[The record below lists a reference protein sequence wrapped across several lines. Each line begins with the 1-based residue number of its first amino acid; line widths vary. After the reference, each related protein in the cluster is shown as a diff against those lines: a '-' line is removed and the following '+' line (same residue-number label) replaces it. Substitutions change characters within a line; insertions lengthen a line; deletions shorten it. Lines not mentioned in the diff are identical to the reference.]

1 MQRLRALLVAP
12 LLLASIP
19 AFAQEDGQVFVL
31 GIRSVEG
38 DDELSRN
45 LTGAIRQEARGVTE
59 WSVADAEISLAQM
72 SVAHGCDE
80 PDAQCMAEIAE
91 ELAASRIVYGTVRRT
106 GAGDQYD
113 FALTLY
119 NFNAGTGQ
127 IEDSLTDTIPSVQ
140 ADIDNLRPRAERY
153 IAQFAGQARF
163 GSVRFQTTTPG
174 ATVFVD
180 GENVGQTDE
189 SGALI
194 VEDVTEGNRDVRIE
208 ALDHETYEG
217 SVRVV
222 PDEQTELR
230 ARLVAEQET
239 NLGWIPGA
247 AVIAAGVVFGALGL
261 KFGLDAQG
269 QKDERAALLSLDPAN
284 RNCVRDEL
292 AEEVGS
298 GAVTAASR
306 SRALMEC
313 PAAATRLGNLTP
325 LQAGLLRANDTSSI
339 CENPDNLVEGLED
352 ACNDRSKFRIMQW
365 VFYALGAAAVGAGTV
380 LLING
385 LSSGDDAE
393 GSARG
398 PSLDIQPWM
407 SGRRDLG
414 VNATL
419 QF

>member
-1 MQRLRALLVAP
+1 MQSLRALLVAP
-12 LLLASIP
+12 LLLASVP
-19 AFAQEDGQVFVL
+19 ALAQDGQVFVL

-80 PDAQCMAEIAE
+80 PDAQCMAAIAE
-91 ELAASRIVYGTVRRT
+91 ELAASRIIYGTVRRT

-113 FALTLY
+113 YALTLY
-119 NFNAGTGQ
+119 NFNAESGQ
-127 IEDSLTDTIPSVQ
+127 IADSLTDTIPSVQ
-140 ADIDNLRPRAERY
+140 MDIDNLRPRAERY

-163 GSVRFQTTTPG
+163 GSVRFQTNTPG
-174 ATVFVD
+174 ATVYVD
-180 GENVGQTDE
+180 GEGVGTTDE
-189 SGALI
+189 AGALV

-208 ALDHETYEG
+208 ALDHEPYEG

-230 ARLVAEQET
+230 ATLIAEQDT

-261 KFGLDAQG
+261 KFGLDAAA
-269 QKDERAALLSLDPAN
+269 QKDERSALLSLDAAN
-284 RNCVRDEL
+284 RNCVRSQLPAGRITETERRDAL
-292 AEEVGS
+292 ADCSV
-298 GAVTAASR
+298 AMAA
-306 SRALMEC
+306 
-313 PAAATRLGNLTP
+313 LGELTP
-325 LQAGLLRANDTSSI
+325 LQTGLLRANDTSSI
-339 CENPDNLVEGLED
+339 CSDPDPNIDGLDE
-352 ACNDRSKFRIMQW
+352 ACSDRTKFRVLQW

-385 LSSGDDAE
+385 LSADEEE
-393 GSARG
+393 GGEARG

-407 SGRRDLG
+407 AGRRDLG

>member
-1 MQRLRALLVAP
+1 VAP
-12 LLLASIP
+12 LLLASVP

-45 LTGAIRQEARGVTE
+45 LTGAIRQEARGVPD

-91 ELAASRIVYGTVRRT
+91 ELAASRIIYGTVRRT
-106 GAGDQYD
+106 GAGDEYD

-119 NFNAGTGQ
+119 NFNAASGQ
-127 IEDSLTDTIPSVQ
+127 IEDSLSDTIPSIQ
-140 ADIDNLRPRAERY
+140 ADIDNLRPRAGRF
-153 IAQFAGQARF
+153 IAQFAGQARY

-174 ATVFVD
+174 AEVFLD
-180 GENVGQTDE
+180 GESVGTTDE
-189 SGALI
+189 GGALLI
-194 VEDVTEGNRDVRIE
+194 EDVTEGNRDVRIE
-208 ALDHETYEG
+208 AVDHETYEG

-230 ARLVAEQET
+230 ARLVAEQAP
-239 NLGWIPGA
+239 NFGWIAGA
-247 AVIAAGVVFGALGL
+247 GVIAAGVVFAALGL

-269 QKDERAALLSLDPAN
+269 QKDERSALLALDAAN
-284 RNCVRDEL
+284 RNCVRAGLPAGRIEEENRRVAL
-292 AEEVGS
+292 ADCGVAMS
-298 GAVTAASR
+298 
-306 SRALMEC
+306 ALGE
-313 PAAATRLGNLTP
+313 LTP
-325 LQAGLLRANDTSSI
+325 LQTGLLRANDTSSI
-339 CENPDNLVEGLED
+339 CDDPDPNIAGLD
-352 ACNDRSKFRIMQW
+352 AACSDRTKFRILQW
-365 VFYALGAAAVGAGTV
+365 VFYGLGAAAIGAGTL

-385 LSSGDDAE
+385 LGGDEPEEE
-393 GSARG
+393 GEARG

-407 SGRRDLG
+407 AGRRDMG
-414 VNATL
+414 INATL

>member
-12 LLLASIP
+12 LLLASVP

-45 LTGAIRQEARGVTE
+45 LTGAIRQEARGVPE
-59 WSVADAEISLAQM
+59 WSVAEAEISLAQM

-119 NFNAGTGQ
+119 NFNASTGQ

-140 ADIDNLRPRAERY
+140 ADIDNLRPRADRY

-174 ATVFVD
+174 AEVFID
-180 GENVGQTDE
+180 GESVGTTDDG
-189 SGALI
+189 GAL
-194 VEDVTEGNRDVRIE
+194 VVTDVTEGNRDVRIE
-208 ALDHETYEG
+208 AVDHEPYEG

-230 ARLVAEQET
+230 ARMVAEQGA

-247 AVIAAGVVFGALGL
+247 AVIAAGVVLGALGL
-261 KFGLDAQG
+261 KFGLDAQS
-269 QKDERAALLSLDPAN
+269 QRDERSALLALDAAN
-284 RNCVRDEL
+284 RNCVRGALPAGRITETQRRDAL
-292 AEEVGS
+292 S
-298 GAVTAASR
+298 GCGVAMS
-306 SRALMEC
+306 ALGE
-313 PAAATRLGNLTP
+313 LTP

-339 CENPDNLVEGLED
+339 CSDPDPNIDGLD
-352 ACNDRSKFRIMQW
+352 AACSDRTKFRVLQW

-385 LSSGDDAE
+385 LGDDDEE
-393 GSARG
+393 GGEARG

-407 SGRRDLG
+407 AGRRDMG

-419 QF
+419 EF